1 MRANFLGCLISG
13 ICIGCSSEIP
23 MPEIRQQKEESL
35 PKLELIVAKTDN
47 ATLPLFYLDKVEA
60 MPDYYQMQQGL
71 PASGSQYCGP
81 ASAAN
86 ALIWLDSNGFGDMVE
101 GDANNPQARLNLV
114 KMLGDNNHMHTG
126 NSGTPVC
133 FLMHGLEKYIKE
145 RGYEV
150 IIQHK
155 GSRGYRADKHAGDLI
170 DVPWL
175 MESITGS
182 SNVIL
187 NVGFYK
193 YDKGNDRYLR
203 LVGHYVSVAGYDFRE
218 GCQLVIHDPSPRSGK
233 EAKHEHCS
241 LAAIESGRLV
251 ERFGEK
257 EKVRD
262 SKGCWI
268 LKGLSLKKGS
278 SAAVIDSAVRFGV
291 SQGK

>member
-1 MRANFLGCLISG
+1 MRAKNLLALVSG

-47 ATLPLFYLDKVEA
+47 ATLPLFYIQKVEA

-86 ALIWLDSNGFGDMVE
+86 ALIWLDSNGFGNMVE
-101 GDANNPQARLNLV
+101 GDANDPKARLNLA
-114 KMLGDNNHMHTG
+114 KKLGNYMHTG
-126 NSGTPVC
+126 NSGTPIC
-133 FLMHGLEKYIKE
+133 FLMPGLEKYVRE
-145 RGYEV
+145 RGYDIKIE
-150 IIQHK
+150 HK

-182 SNVIL
+182 SNVIF

-193 YDKGNDRYLR
+193 YDKDNDRYLR

-218 GCQLVIHDPSPRSGK
+218 GNQLIIHDPSPRSGK
-233 EAKHEHCS
+233 EAKHEYCS
-241 LAAIESGRLV
+241 LTAIESGQLV
-251 ERFGEK
+251 EKFGEK
-257 EKVRD
+257 ERVRG
-262 SKGCWI
+262 SKGCWM

-278 SAAVIDSAVRFGV
+278 SAAIIDSAVRFNI
-291 SQGK
+291 SRK